1 MNKKKQKPLRTR
13 DKVLM
18 VVLTIYNLML
28 LGIVIS
34 MALYYLS

>member
-1 MNKKKQKPLRTR
+1 MNKNKQKPLRTR

-18 VVLTIYNLML
+18 MVLTIYNLML

-34 MALYYLS
+34 MAWYYLS